1 MSGLPPHNDN
11 NIDPSLLDEPNVPM
25 SDSEDAT
32 NARRNELFE
41 EPQDHANVPAPD
53 NANILAPDNVPN
65 PSSSENDVHD
75 SNQDLDD
82 VPSSPGE
89 LSEEEWE
96 NYIYRGPNGR
106 GWAREKA
113 PLRPRR
119 KKPSSK
125 KAAGGTAGQGDT
137 GGPSSSHQSHGLS
150 GQAPAASGDIA
161 AQAVD
166 PPAAASEH
174 HHHPNPQTGGNNDVQ
189 QHLDPATQEELPAD
203 PPPSSGL
210 PFRTRSHQQQ
220 EPDDGTDEDAEHDE
234 FDDLFEEEETSTAA
248 DASTVAGTPA
258 NDFQTPGTEYSD
270 ADSNFK

>member
-1 MSGLPPHNDN
+1 
-11 NIDPSLLDEPNVPM
+11 M

-41 EPQDHANVPAPD
+41 EPQDHANVPDPD

-125 KAAGGTAGQGDT
+125 KAGGTAGQGDT

-210 PFRTRSHQQQ
+210 PFRTRSR
-220 EPDDGTDEDAEHDE
+220 
-234 FDDLFEEEETSTAA
+234 
-248 DASTVAGTPA
+248 
-258 NDFQTPGTEYSD
+258 
-270 ADSNFK
+270 